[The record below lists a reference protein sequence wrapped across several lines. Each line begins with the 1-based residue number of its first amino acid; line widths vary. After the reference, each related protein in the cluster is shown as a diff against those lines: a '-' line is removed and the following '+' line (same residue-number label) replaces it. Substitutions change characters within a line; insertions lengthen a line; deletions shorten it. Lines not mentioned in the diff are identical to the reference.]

1 MHKLIEAN
9 IRISLS
15 TPITTLSVDESIH
28 ALLGFNAKD
37 FLTGAVSFQARI
49 HHDDQDIA
57 ETLFSN
63 EISTDTRSLNFRL
76 RHADGRIRCIKADYK
91 KILLDNVLILE
102 LLLQDAKSLWQ
113 PQNNQSMMAN
123 FKAMMDNT
131 DDYIYFK
138 DRNHVFTGASQALV
152 DITESTQHW
161 TELLGLTDY
170 DVFLEQ
176 YADIYY
182 SLEKKVFSGVN
193 VAHDI
198 QKTLL
203 KDGSHGWINNRKYP
217 INNENGEIVGLF
229 GIARDV
235 TESKQAELALQA
247 SEAYLKE
254 LQKIAGLGSYVFN
267 IQDGTWQ
274 SSEILDQILGIDD
287 SYERTE
293 QSWDALIHPD
303 DLVKAKHYLRRRF
316 AAKSPT
322 FDREYRFIRPN
333 DHAERYIRGI
343 GRLVLDKQGR
353 PLQMHGTIQD
363 ITSVRHQI
371 LNEKRAIL
379 GNQLVGALALKQ
391 RKIIW
396 ANAAFENMLGY
407 EPGELVGVST
417 RQFYISEEA
426 FLSVAETY
434 AEIEKNGIGH
444 TQYEYLHKDGRR
456 IWLAMSGAQLNQ
468 ESGESLWTFVDI
480 TQQKLAEHELRVAA
494 VAFESQESI
503 IITDTNNVILR
514 VNRAFT
520 DTTGYTAAE
529 AIGNSPRMLNSGR
542 HDKSFFTN
550 MWNTIQATGTWNG
563 EVWNRRKTGELYPE
577 YLTIT
582 AVKNAM
588 DEITNYVG
596 TATDITTSKAAAAEI
611 ENLAFYDHLTGLP
624 NRRLLLDRLNQA
636 LLYSARHDK
645 DGAVLFLDLDHFKT
659 INDTLGHDVGD
670 VLLQQVAARLTDCV
684 REGDTVARLGG
695 DEFVV
700 MIEGLNEQGAE
711 AAKQTED
718 IGEKILTALNIPYQ
732 LAGKMHQIG
741 CSIGVALFSDHIQS
755 LEDLLK
761 HADIAMYQAKKHGRN
776 ALRFFDPKMQ
786 ASINARVALE
796 ADLRLALKEKQFK
809 LYFQPQVY
817 HNRQITGAEV
827 LIRWQHPSLGL
838 VSPYDFIPLA
848 EETGLI
854 LPIGQW
860 VLETACRQ
868 IKAWEDNL
876 LTKHLQLAVNV
887 SARQFFQPDF
897 VEQVLQAIHQTKINP
912 DKLKLELTESLVLDD
927 ISDTIDKMHQLQKVG
942 VRFSMDDFGTG
953 QSSLAYLTQLP
964 LDQLKIDQSF
974 TRNIGIKHSDG
985 VIVQTIIGMGN
996 NLGMEIIAEGVE
1008 TEAQR
1013 AFLQAHGCPVFQGY
1027 LFSKP
1032 IPVAEFE
1039 VLLK

>member
-1 MHKLIEAN
+1 MAILA
-9 IRISLS
+9 
-15 TPITTLSVDESIH
+15 VDESIY
-28 ALLGFNAKD
+28 ALLGFNAND
-37 FLTGAVSFQARI
+37 FVTGKISLQSRF
-49 HHDDQDIA
+49 HTDDQDIA
-57 ETLFSN
+57 AALFSTETN
-63 EISTDTRSLNFRL
+63 TNSRSFNVRL
-76 RHADGRIRCIKADYK
+76 RHADGRIRCIKGYYSK
-91 KILLDNVLILE
+91 VMLDNVLILD

-113 PQNNQSMMAN
+113 PQSQPSMMAN

-152 DITESTQHW
+152 KITESIQHW
-161 TELLGLTDY
+161 TEFLGLTDY
-170 DVFLEQ
+170 DVFLEE

-182 SLEKKVFSGVN
+182 SLEKAVFSGLN

-198 QKTLL
+198 QETLL
-203 KDGSHGWINNRKYP
+203 QDGSKGWINNRKYP
-217 INNENGEIVGLF
+217 INNEHGEIVGLF
-229 GIARDV
+229 GIARDI
-235 TESKQAELALQA
+235 TESKQAELALQE
-247 SEAYLKE
+247 SEASLKE
-254 LQKIAGLGSYVFN
+254 SHKIAGLGSYVFN
-267 IQDGTWQ
+267 IQNGTWK
-274 SSEILDQILGIDD
+274 SSDILDQILGIDD
-287 SYERTE
+287 NYERTE
-293 QSWDALIHPD
+293 QSWDALIHPED
-303 DLVKAKHYLRRRF
+303 RAKAKHYLRRRF

-322 FDREYRFIRPN
+322 FDKEYRVIRPN
-333 DHAERYIRGI
+333 DHAERYIRGL
-343 GRLVLDKQGR
+343 GRLVLDKQGL

-363 ITSVRHQI
+363 ITSVRHEL

-379 GNQLVGALALKQ
+379 GNQIVGALALKQ

-396 ANAAFENMLGY
+396 ANTAFETMLGY
-407 EPGELVGVST
+407 APGELVGVPT
-417 RQFYISEEA
+417 RRFYINEDEYKSVEA
-426 FLSVAETY
+426 IY
-434 AEIEKNGIGH
+434 ADIENNNIGH
-444 TQYEYLHKDGRR
+444 AQHEFVRKDGSR
-456 IWLAMSGAQLNQ
+456 IWLGMSGAQLNK
-468 ESGESLWTFVDI
+468 ETGESLWTFVDI
-480 TQQKLAEHELRVAA
+480 TQQKLAENELRIAA
-494 VAFESQESI
+494 VAFESQESM
-503 IITDTNNVILR
+503 IITDANKVILR
-514 VNRAFT
+514 VNHAFT
-520 DTTGYTAAE
+520 DTTGYSAAE
-529 AIGNSPRMLNSGR
+529 AIGNNPKMLNSGW
-542 HDKSFFTN
+542 HDKTFFTT
-550 MWNTIQATGTWNG
+550 MWDVINATGTWNG
-563 EVWNRRKTGELYPE
+563 EVWNRRKNGELYPE
-577 YLTIT
+577 HLTIT
-582 AVKNAM
+582 AVKNIAS
-588 DEITNYVG
+588 EITNYVG

-624 NRRLLLDRLNQA
+624 NRRLLLDRLNHA

-670 VLLQQVAARLTDCV
+670 VLLQQVATRLTSCI
-684 REGDTVARLGG
+684 RESDTVARLGG

-711 AAKQTED
+711 AATQTED
-718 IGEKILTALNIPYQ
+718 VGEKILAALNMPYQ
-732 LAGKMHQIG
+732 LAGQEHQIG
-741 CSIGVALFSDHIQS
+741 CSIGVALFSDHKQS
-755 LEDLLK
+755 LDDLLK
-761 HADIAMYQAKKHGRN
+761 HADIAMYQAKKSGRN

-796 ADLRLALKEKQFK
+796 ADLRVALKEKQFK

-827 LIRWQHPSLGL
+827 LLRWQHPNRGL
-838 VSPYDFIPLA
+838 VSPYDFVPLA

-860 VLETACRQ
+860 VLETACQQ
-868 IKAWEDNL
+868 IKAWENNL
-876 LTKHLQLAVNV
+876 LTQHLQLAVNV

-897 VEQVLQAIHQTKINP
+897 VEQVLQVIHQTKINP

-927 ISDTIDKMHQLQKVG
+927 ITDTINKMHQLQKVG

-974 TRNIGIKHSDG
+974 IRNISVKTSDA

-1013 AFLQAHGCPVFQGY
+1013 AFLQAHGCPVFQGN

-1032 IPVAEFE
+1032 VPLEAFE
-1039 VLLK
+1039 IMLK